1 MSNLMK
7 IVVVE
12 AEFPHADGQTDMT
25 KLIFAFRNF
34 ANAASK
40 EHAEESPDREQIFSS
55 THTNLP
61 TICVLCALEELT
73 VVGRPLP
80 TFGFRNY
87 RLHDLKFDTITA
99 RTTTTG
105 NKRWFS
111 NARSVPSQ
119 CIAVVTMDKRGFSVS
134 SK

>member
-1 MSNLMK
+1 
-7 IVVVE
+7 
-12 AEFPHADGQTDMT
+12 MT

-34 ANAASK
+34 ASK
-40 EHAEESPDREQIFSS
+40 DHAEDPQVREQVFSS
-55 THTNLP
+55 IHMILP
-61 TICVLCALEELT
+61 NICALCALEELT

-87 RLHDLKFDTITA
+87 RFHEPIYDTITA

-119 CIAVVTMDKRGFSVS
+119 CIAVITMDKQGFSVS

>member
-1 MSNLMK
+1 M
-7 IVVVE
+7 
-12 AEFPHADGQTDMT
+12 A

-34 ANAASK
+34 AKAASK
-40 EHAEESPDREQIFSS
+40 DHARDPQDREQIFSYI
-55 THTNLP
+55 HTILP
-61 TICVLCALEELT
+61 NIFVLCALEKLT
-73 VVGRPLP
+73 IVGKPRP

-87 RLHDLKFDTITA
+87 RLLVLIYDTIKV

-111 NARSVPSQ
+111 NATSFPSQ
-119 CIAVVTMDKRGFSVS
+119 CIAVVTMDKQGFSVS